1 MNVNPNI
8 MHKSFQDEI
17 NEAKFRFECYS
28 LYAIQITPIMV
39 LPFEFGESRLSLLAQ
54 DVGVTS
60 VEDNHGGAGEAISR
74 QGSMSSPRAPVTRL
88 RHHCKARL

>member
-17 NEAKFRFECYS
+17 NEPNFRFECYS

-39 LPFEFGESRLSLLAQ
+39 LPFKFGESRLSLLAQ

-60 VEDNHGGAGEAISR
+60 VEDNHGGATEELSTR
-74 QGSMSSPRAPVTRL
+74 CSEVDLNGS
-88 RHHCKARL
+88 